1 MYANLYGF
9 TAMWSA
15 LCGPLCGKSREIIIR
30 IFRCQFVRV
39 VIECIRKIN
48 LSINDTLIRSN
59 AWQDKVQQVTFL
71 QRFVVSLFPAL
82 DNCSKAGW

>member
-1 MYANLYGF
+1 MYANLYGYRVAASSLR
-9 TAMWSA
+9 T
-15 LCGPLCGKSREIIIR
+15 LCGKSREIIIR

-59 AWQDKVQQVTFL
+59 AWQDKAQRVTSL
-71 QRFVVSLFPAL
+71 QRSVVSLFPAW
-82 DNCSKAGW
+82 DNCSKAGC